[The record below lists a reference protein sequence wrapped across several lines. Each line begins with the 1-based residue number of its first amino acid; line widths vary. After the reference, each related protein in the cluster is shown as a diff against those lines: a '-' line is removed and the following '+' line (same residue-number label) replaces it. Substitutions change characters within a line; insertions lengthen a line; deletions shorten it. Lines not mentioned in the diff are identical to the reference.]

1 MFYYKQKESN
11 TNVSKT
17 ANSRADITLDS
28 TLLPPTTGSVIGV
41 ALNNKQLAASLETA
55 FNEKPHVQPPKTP
68 VLHIKTDNTH
78 IGYGHSIKVPNDKG
92 AVFAGPSLGIVIGK
106 KATRVPAENALD
118 FVQGFTIVNEVS
130 LAETSFYRPAVKAK
144 CRDTFCPIGPWTVD
158 KSLIETPN
166 QLAIKTLINGSIVHE
181 TSTDQLIY
189 PVEEIVSYI
198 SSFITLE
205 EGDVII
211 AGTPQR
217 NAELEIKPGDSV
229 TIEIEEI
236 GSLTNPVEQE

>member
-17 ANSRADITLDS
+17 ASSRSDIALDN
-28 TLLPPTTGSVIGV
+28 TFLPPTTGSVIGV
-41 ALNNKQLAASLETA
+41 ALNNKQLAASLEVA

-78 IGYGHSIKVPNDKG
+78 IGYGHSIKVPSDKG

-106 KATRVPAENALD
+106 TATRVSADNALD
-118 FVQGFTIVNEVS
+118 HIQGFTLVNEVS

-144 CRDTFCPIGPWTVD
+144 CRDTFCPIGPWTID

-166 QLAIKTLINGSIVHE
+166 QLAIKTLINGSVVHE
-181 TSTDQLIY
+181 TNTDQLIY

-198 SSFITLE
+198 SSFMTLE
-205 EGDVII
+205 EGDIII
-211 AGTPQR
+211 AGTPER
-217 NAELEIKPGDSV
+217 TPELEIKPGDSV